1 MLEQVA
7 DAPVVEVEGG
17 GAAARRLRDPARGDA
32 VRAVREIQAPRG
44 VQDRGAGVSPG
55 GSARRLR
62 GEHCKP
68 LTAGAAGPPT
78 PTPPPAG
85 GARLWAAVPRAAAP
99 EPTPARAGPPPPRLL
114 HPPS

>member
-32 VRAVREIQAPRG
+32 VRAVREVQAPRG

-68 LTAGAAGPPT
+68 LTAGAPPPPN

-85 GARLWAAVPRAAAP
+85 GARQGPGVPRGAAANQ
-99 EPTPARAGPPPPRLL
+99 TSAARRSEEGRGGG
-114 HPPS
+114 

>member
-32 VRAVREIQAPRG
+32 VRAVREVQAPRG

-68 LTAGAAGPPT
+68 LTAGAAVPSSRT
-78 PTPPPAG
+78 PG
-85 GARLWAAVPRAAAP
+85 RAADARQW
-99 EPTPARAGPPPPRLL
+99 PAFTRAATVNQSSAMPAFSPWW
-114 HPPS
+114 